1 MTMTKTYA
9 QITREIQA
17 LQASAEKMRAA
28 ELKSVVAK
36 INESIAAFGLTADD
50 LRFPGMASASRKRSS
65 GSGTA
70 STRPAALGSGV
81 KYSDGQGH
89 VWGGRG
95 PRPAWL
101 RQAIA
106 QGKSLDDFSTS
117 GAKASGRDG
126 SGAKASGKLPP
137 LYGHPK
143 TGQTWSG
150 RGPKPAWLKQALKKR
165 GASIEDFLIATPNSN
180 SPDTQP
186 SDRSPPSA
194 ALKNPRVRGNSKA
207 VKGAIGRKSPAK
219 KTTTSGIEKPPS
231 QSRNSRTSR
240 TTSTNTDTDT
250 EAAARGPASGKSA
263 NSRARRGAVASDS
276 VMSAK
281 TAARKATGSTG
292 PRVGK
297 GKPQARKTVRPR
309 QQLASSMAPSSAV
322 DAASPASFTP
332 AAAPLPAGGAVSPA
346 EQGAG
351 SNT

>member
-70 STRPAALGSGV
+70 STRPAAPGSEV

-165 GASIEDFLIATPNSN
+165 GASIEDFLISAPNSN

-186 SDRSPPSA
+186 SDRSPSSA

-219 KTTTSGIEKPPS
+219 KTTTSGIEQPPS
-231 QSRNSRTSR
+231 RARNSRT
-240 TTSTNTDTDT
+240 TSTDT

-281 TAARKATGSTG
+281 KAARKATGSTG
-292 PRVGK
+292 PRVGN

-346 EQGAG
+346 EPGAG